1 MAQTLRISKGD
12 YNITTAST
20 ANVVFS
26 TGNVAIGT
34 SSSAVPDT
42 ELTIFGNPQTVA
54 YPVSGNSTTAGTDL
68 HISGADGSVT
78 RLTQDSFGTGTYVA
92 FTGRNARGTAASPSQ
107 TQNGDNL
114 TQFTARGFSNGS
126 LQFGNISTGMVAI
139 QAAEN
144 FTDTSRAT
152 KVVVLTT
159 PSGSI
164 TPSTVATFEANG
176 TATFASNVNIIGNLA
191 VANISYINQETIVSS
206 DVIQGN
212 LTANAITVNLS
223 LTTGTTLQAKGG
235 IQNTPIG
242 NVTPSTAIFTT
253 ESVSGNSTINALTVN
268 NSATIGTTLNVTG
281 NVILGGNL
289 GVDGGTVTVFDSIL
303 DLHTYSNLA
312 PWSYDDGKDIGVRFH
327 YNKGSD
333 TLAFLGLENST
344 NSLQFLVGATETAS
358 NVTGTFGNV
367 QFGTLLLSNTAIS
380 ANTTSGA
387 LIVTGGA
394 GIGGNLNVGGNLV
407 VGAAY
412 TPASTDAA
420 VFRGQ
425 SYSAGQTWRTLI
437 SNPSA
442 TAGTQARMDI
452 ATGTANAYGIWS
464 ITEAGSGSVS
474 SSLSF
479 GAGVNN
485 GFTVNMANASPIN
498 FQQAGTTY
506 LQVAASGNVV
516 VTSTTASTSTTT
528 GALVV
533 AGGAGVA
540 GNLNAGNLTTTG
552 TLYGNAAPGA
562 TGMIS
567 NAVGYLGRPQNSQ
580 STNYTLA
587 LIDQG
592 KHIYV
597 TANSNVT
604 IPTNANVPFPIG
616 STIYIVN
623 AGNVVSN
630 VLIATDTMYL
640 SNSGS
645 TGTRTI
651 SSYGMATLVKVTSTI
666 WYISGFGVT

>member
-1 MAQTLRISKGD
+1 MAQTLRISAGD
-12 YNITTAST
+12 YNITTASN
-20 ANVVFS
+20 ANVIFS
-26 TGNVAIGT
+26 TGNV
-34 SSSAVPDT
+34 
-42 ELTIFGNPQTVA
+42 TI
-54 YPVSGNSTTAGTDL
+54 
-68 HISGADGSVT
+68 
-78 RLTQDSFGTGTYVA
+78 
-92 FTGRNARGTAASPSQ
+92 
-107 TQNGDNL
+107 NGNL
-114 TQFTARGFSNGS
+114 T
-126 LQFGNISTGMVAI
+126 
-139 QAAEN
+139 
-144 FTDTSRAT
+144 
-152 KVVVLTT
+152 
-159 PSGSI
+159 
-164 TPSTVATFEANG
+164 
-176 TATFASNVNIIGNLA
+176 
-191 VANISYINQETIVSS
+191 VANISYINQETITTS

-242 NVTPSTAIFTT
+242 NVTVSTGAFSTLSATSTATFSGTTTNFTISSMT
-253 ESVSGNSTINALTVN
+253 SGTMTLGGTAQTGTQTFGQSASNNTINFGSGTTSSNNTKLIYLGANGAAGSNTTITVGPTLGYGTVNFATNTNVTIANALTV
-268 NSATIGTTLNVTG
+268 GG
-281 NVILGGNL
+281 NVILSNSL

-312 PWSYDDGKDIGVRFH
+312 PWTFDDGRDIGVRFH
-327 YNKGSD
+327 YYKGGAD

-344 NSLQFLVGATETAS
+344 NSLQFLVGATETSS

-540 GNLNAGNLTTTG
+540 GNLNAGNVSTTG
-552 TLYGNAAPGA
+552 TVYGNAAPGA
-562 TGMIS
+562 TGMTS

-580 STNYTLA
+580 STGYTLA

-592 KHIYV
+592 KHVYV

-604 IPTNANVPFPIG
+604 IPANASVSFPIG
-616 STIYIVN
+616 STIHIVN

-630 VLIATDTMYL
+630 VLITTDTLYL
-640 SNSGS
+640 AGNGS

-651 SSYGMATLVKVTSTI
+651 SSYGMATLVKVTNTS
-666 WYISGFGVT
+666 WYISGFGLT